1 MLPRI
6 LDIAKEHNLIF
17 DQRSFGKKETLAK
30 CPFCEADAHKP
41 KKYYLSLNTD
51 DQVYRCW
58 YCRKAGGVL
67 DFEARLTNKSFKEVR
82 QKYFGKKSKKKEKYN
97 PAEYLTAEQLEAIGW
112 NEIRR
117 KDYKRFK
124 RSLNQ
129 VCQDWFNY
137 ERWNFVQLY
146 AEFVV
151 IAYLNEIGLNE
162 KQQQEWLVYLIRKGK
177 SRFIDLPLTYMIEE
191 FIKEEDELS
200 SWAKEGLEIARTSW
214 KICQQKNDFSN
225 VLTNI
230 PFIQLLMKELKN
242 NEKAKQVAN

>member
-129 VCQDWFNY
+129 VCRDWY
-137 ERWNFVQLY
+137 EYEHWNFVQLY

-151 IAYLNEIGLNE
+151 IAHMDQIGVSDE
-162 KQQQEWLVYLIRKGK
+162 QRQKWLQYIIEKGK

-191 FIKEEDELS
+191 FTKDEESLGDWS
-200 SWAKEGLEIARTSW
+200 KKGLEIARTSW
-214 KICQQKNDFSN
+214 KVCQQKNDFSN